1 LPSFIKFNPVTR
13 QFIIQPT
20 KLDALKDYQIELS
33 LIDNFGAR
41 TMYPFVVTIYDP
53 LNIATKKQLIKNY
66 LSAKIQSINP
76 YGLIVIKFLETLDT
90 PLFIKNASLK
100 FNSTNIDVQLK
111 PFQD

>member
-1 LPSFIKFNPVTR
+1 LPKI
-13 QFIIQPT
+13 
-20 KLDALKDYQIELS
+20 
-33 LIDNFGAR
+33 
-41 TMYPFVVTIYDP
+41 
-53 LNIATKKQLIKNY
+53 Y